1 MIKFNVKEPDAK
13 IHQDLYDKI
22 NNLAKPKGALG
33 RLEELALQ
41 IGEIQQTLNPQ
52 LNNPYNILFGAD
64 HGIADEGV
72 SFSPKEVTWQQ
83 MFSFLRGSSG
93 INFLCRQ
100 YDFSLLVV
108 DAGVDYDFPKDLGII
123 DMKVAHGTH
132 NFLQE
137 AAMSRA
143 EFDLAIERGARV
155 VEDLHVKGCNIVS
168 FGEMGI
174 GNTSASAMWMHYL
187 TDIPLESCVGAGS
200 GLDSLGISKK
210 LDVLMRSKKNYEKN
224 MCSHLLGQENILEI
238 LRYFGG
244 FEMVMAVGGMLKAA
258 ELNMIIIVDGFIMS
272 ACILAAYKLYPS
284 VLKYA
289 IFGHQGDEVGHK
301 LLLDTMGVSPI
312 LQLNLRLGEGTGAV
326 CAFPII
332 DSAVRMIREMGSF
345 DSAAITKY
353 Y

>member
-1 MIKFNVKEPDAK
+1 MIKFNVKEPDYK

-33 RLEELALQ
+33 KLEELALQ
-41 IGEIQQTLNPQ
+41 IGEIQQTLEPK
-52 LNNPYNILFGAD
+52 LNNPYNILLGAD

-83 MFSFLRGSSG
+83 MFSFLKGSSG

-100 YDFSLLVV
+100 YNFNLSVV
-108 DAGVDYDFPKDLGII
+108 DAGVDYDFPKNIGII

-143 EFDLAIERGARV
+143 EFDLAIERGAEIV
-155 VEDLHVKGCNIVS
+155 STINGKGCNIVS

-187 TDIPLESCVGAGS
+187 TNIPLESCVGAGS
-200 GLDSLGISKK
+200 GLDSSGISKK
-210 LDVLMRSKKNYEKN
+210 LDVLMRSKQNYEKN
-224 MCSHLLGQENILEI
+224 LNSLDKDDIIEK

-244 FEMVMAVGGMLKAA
+244 LEMVMAVGGMLKAA

-272 ACILAAYKLYPS
+272 ACILAAHKFYPS

-289 IFGHQGDEVGHK
+289 IFGHQGDEIGHK
-301 LLLDTMGVSPI
+301 LLLDFMGASPI
-312 LQLNLRLGEGTGAV
+312 LHLNLRLGEGTGAV

-332 DSAVRMIREMGSF
+332 DSAVRMINEMGSF